1 MAETR
6 TAEVVRREIE
16 SERRELARALERLR
30 AETSDVKRQ
39 AGRRARVAVSLLA
52 LVAGVAA
59 GIRLLVKR
67 LRD

>member
-30 AETSDVKRQ
+30 TETSDVKRQ
-39 AGRRARVAVSLLA
+39 AGRRARIAVSLLA